1 MEKTEKK
8 YVELTHSF
16 TDMWAD
22 NQETT
27 LTFRFSKPNRADIT
41 RFQTT
46 AQKNNTNAMRELLL
60 SIIHEED
67 KQKFLDALEEYPGI
81 VISFIN
87 PILSSIGVSA
97 DLGKQN

>member
-8 YVELTHSF
+8 YVELAHSF

-22 NQETT
+22 NQEKK
-27 LTFRFSKPNRADIT
+27 LVFRFCKPTRADMA
-41 RFQTT
+41 RFQST
-46 AQKNNTNAMRELLL
+46 AAKSGLNANRELLL

-67 KQKFLDALEEYPGI
+67 KQRFMDALEEYPGI

-97 DLGKQN
+97 DLGK